1 MTPST
6 HLKKRL
12 ESTVDWFKK
21 NHMIANSDKF
31 QAIMMNKK
39 RENQTTRKLKIYNN
53 EIETIKSVKLQ
64 GIIIDN

>member
-1 MTPST
+1 
-6 HLKKRL
+6 
-12 ESTVDWFKK
+12 
-21 NHMIANSDKF
+21 MIANSDKF
-31 QAIMMNKK
+31 QPIMMNKK

>member
-1 MTPST
+1 
-6 HLKKRL
+6 
-12 ESTVDWFKK
+12 
-21 NHMIANSDKF
+21 MIANSDKF